1 MGFHVSLNSDGEPGV
16 VYTDMMQPSYLNLYQ
31 RTCGTLACTWPASPL
46 VVDTWNVGNAFF
58 LPSLITDPSNRYR
71 LSYVQNANSSRYLQ
85 YVRIN
90 GTQKEFRNV
99 YLYPGLGSMSSLA
112 LSPTGVGRISFS
124 DATNGDLLFAW
135 QNVELFLPMIRR

>member
-1 MGFHVSLNSDGEPGV
+1 MRIVTV
-16 VYTDMMQPSYLNLYQ
+16 
-31 RTCGTLACTWPASPL
+31 
-46 VVDTWNVGNAFF
+46 
-58 LPSLITDPSNRYR
+58 
-71 LSYVQNANSSRYLQ
+71 YLQ

-112 LSPTGVGRISFS
+112 LSPTGVGRISFN
-124 DATNGDLLFAW
+124 DATNGDLMFAW